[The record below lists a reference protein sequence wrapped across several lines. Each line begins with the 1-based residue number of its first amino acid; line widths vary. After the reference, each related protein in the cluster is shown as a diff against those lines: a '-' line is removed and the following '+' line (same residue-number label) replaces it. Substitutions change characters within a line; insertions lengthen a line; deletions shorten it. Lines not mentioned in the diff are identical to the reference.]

1 MRGGGIVGSD
11 VRIRRGAAWRCVMD
25 VRMERGYAWA
35 DGDPG
40 GRGGRCGVME
50 VGLRESSGCRPAL
63 PVGRDIDG
71 ISEK

>member
-1 MRGGGIVGSD
+1 
-11 VRIRRGAAWRCVMD
+11 MD